1 METCNLSVFESIRM
15 VVCIEH
21 VSESPLKMKDVEIVS
36 QKPYI
41 ISSAMIQSP
50 QGLSL
55 ACIRVRLEIDGC
67 Y

>member
-1 METCNLSVFESIRM
+1 METPNLSVFESTRM

-21 VSESPLKMKDVEIVS
+21 VSEPPLKMKVAEIVL

-55 ACIRVRLEIDGC
+55 ACITCPFGD
-67 Y
+67 